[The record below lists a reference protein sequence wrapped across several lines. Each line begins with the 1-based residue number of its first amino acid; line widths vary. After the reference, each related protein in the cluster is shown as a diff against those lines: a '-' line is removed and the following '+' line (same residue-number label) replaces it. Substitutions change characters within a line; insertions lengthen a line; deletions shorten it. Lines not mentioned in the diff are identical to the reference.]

1 MAAQTAG
8 VEKRQLEKQ
17 PRRRREPKVLTC
29 DTRQQVQM
37 FLEGLEDLVRV
48 QAQIAHDLA
57 EHVPLYLGK
66 CQTEM
71 LVGELHVVPATRLV
85 QSATDH
91 ALSRLSHLALRNVEV
106 LHRRLQ

>member
-1 MAAQTAG
+1 MKSSR
-8 VEKRQLEKQ
+8 VEGASAKL
-17 PRRRREPKVLTC
+17 LTC
-29 DTRQQVQM
+29 ETRQQVQM

-48 QAQIAHDLA
+48 QLQIAHDLA